1 MTIYLL
7 HHNIPQ
13 DLDIST
19 IPGDKSISHRAVI
32 LGSLANNKSQFKGFL
47 CAEDCLNTVS
57 VFQKLGVPID
67 LNIQEKTL
75 SIQGVGLSGLREP
88 SYILDTGNSGTGIR
102 LITGV
107 LAAQSFPSQLTGDA
121 SIQNRPMKRII
132 EPLKQMGALITG
144 QTKEEN
150 PDLFPPLSI
159 LPSSGLS
166 SIQYTLPVVSAQV
179 KSCLL
184 LASLFIPEKTVLIEK
199 EKTRDHTEVML
210 KSYGANIQTDHLTL
224 SCIGQTPLKCP
235 STDPLTIPA
244 DFSSAAF
251 FIVLSLLSNTSIT
264 LQNIG
269 INKTR
274 SALITVLQQMGANIQ
289 VTPLSNAGFE
299 PIATLSISP
308 SSLHNITIDPKMIPI
323 IIDEIPILAI
333 AAVFSSGTLSLRKA
347 KELRVKESDR
357 ITSIV
362 NLIKAM
368 GGDIQEYE
376 DGFDIHGSKTK
387 IQPFHAH
394 TFHDHRIAMSACIA
408 ASIAKVKASLDDI
421 HCIQT
426 SFPNFFNI
434 LSQFGTTIHHD

>member
-1 MTIYLL
+1 MTTFLS
-7 HHNIPQ
+7 HQKSPQ
-13 DLDIST
+13 HLDIAD

-32 LGSLANNKSQFKGFL
+32 LGSLASNKSLFKGFL

-67 LNIQEKTL
+67 LNTQEKKL
-75 SIQGVGLSGLREP
+75 SIQGVGLSGLNQP
-88 SYILDTGNSGTGIR
+88 SHVLDTGNSGTGIR

-107 LAAQSFPSQLTGDA
+107 LAAQSFPSHITGDS
-121 SIQNRPMKRII
+121 SIQNRPMKRIV
-132 EPLKQMGALITG
+132 EPLQQMGAIIKGIT
-144 QTKEEN
+144 KPEN
-150 PDLFPPLSI
+150 PDVFAPLSI
-159 LPSSGLS
+159 FPSYGLS
-166 SIQYTLPVVSAQV
+166 SIHYPLPVVSAQV

-210 KSYGANIQTDHLTL
+210 KSYGANIQTDHLSL
-224 SCIGQTPLKCP
+224 SCLGQTPLRCP
-235 STDPLTIPA
+235 TTDPLTIPA

-251 FIVLSLLSNTSIT
+251 FIVLGLLSNTFIT

-274 SALITVLQQMGANIQ
+274 SALIPLLQSMGAKIK
-289 VTPLSNAGFE
+289 VSPISNAGFE
-299 PIATLSISP
+299 PIATINISP
-308 SSLHNITIDPKMIPI
+308 SSLHNITIDPELIPI

-333 AAVFSSGTLSLRKA
+333 AAVFSSGTMSLRKA

-368 GGDIQEYE
+368 GGQIQEYE
-376 DGFDIHGSKTK
+376 DGFDINGSKTS

-408 ASIAKVKASLDDI
+408 ACIAKVQASLDDV

-434 LSQFGTTIHHD
+434 LSQFGATIQND